1 MGRSSSSSTIEEEHN
16 CAQLYQLS
24 TLAGRVKNPI
34 WLAEKVLE
42 NSPHSLLVSA
52 GAERFAVSQ
61 GIDLVSNE
69 SLISQDAK
77 KAWEFYKNHNGSTG
91 MGPLATSEGIISNE
105 LGQESH
111 DTVGAVVMD
120 FEGHVSAATST
131 GGLNGKAKGRI
142 GDSPLAGAGLFAD
155 DKLGNFTQLWMKVF
169 ARLARKTERK
179 IVCKARITATKETFV

>member
-1 MGRSSSSSTIEEEHN
+1 M
-16 CAQLYQLS
+16 
-24 TLAGRVKNPI
+24 KNPI

-155 DKLGNFTQLWMKVF
+155 DKLGNFNQLLMILKVF
-169 ARLARKTERK
+169 ARLVRNRERK

>member
-1 MGRSSSSSTIEEEHN
+1 
-16 CAQLYQLS
+16 
-24 TLAGRVKNPI
+24 
-34 WLAEKVLE
+34 
-42 NSPHSLLVSA
+42 
-52 GAERFAVSQ
+52 
-61 GIDLVSNE
+61 
-69 SLISQDAK
+69 
-77 KAWEFYKNHNGSTG
+77 

-105 LGQESH
+105 LGQTSH

-155 DKLGNFTQLWMKVF
+155 DKLGNFNQLLMILKVF
-169 ARLARKTERK
+169 ARLARNRERK

>member
-1 MGRSSSSSTIEEEHN
+1 M
-16 CAQLYQLS
+16 
-24 TLAGRVKNPI
+24 KNPI

-155 DKLGNFTQLWMKVF
+155 DKLGNFNQLLMILKVF
-169 ARLARKTERK
+169 ARLARNRK
-179 IVCKARITATKETFV
+179 KNRMQSTHHCHKRDFRLTTLRGRTGF

>member
-1 MGRSSSSSTIEEEHN
+1 
-16 CAQLYQLS
+16 
-24 TLAGRVKNPI
+24 
-34 WLAEKVLE
+34 
-42 NSPHSLLVSA
+42 
-52 GAERFAVSQ
+52 
-61 GIDLVSNE
+61 
-69 SLISQDAK
+69 
-77 KAWEFYKNHNGSTG
+77 

-155 DKLGNFTQLWMKVF
+155 DKLGNFNQLWMNTKSLQDLQET
-169 ARLARKTERK
+169 AKEKSYAKHASLPQKRLSFDYSNSTGVEQGSRS
-179 IVCKARITATKETFV
+179 KAYKGLGTKLWKWA

>member
-1 MGRSSSSSTIEEEHN
+1 M
-16 CAQLYQLS
+16 
-24 TLAGRVKNPI
+24 KNPI

-69 SLISQDAK
+69 SLISEDAK
-77 KAWEFYKNHNGSTG
+77 KAWEFYKNHNGSSSG
-91 MGPLATSEGIISNE
+91 GSNNNPLATSEGILISNE

-131 GGLNGKAKGRI
+131 GGLNGKAKGRV
-142 GDSPLAGAGLFAD
+142 GDSPIAGAGLFAD
-155 DKLGNFTQLWMKVF
+155 DKLGNLNQLRRMFTQSL
-169 ARLARKTERK
+169 
-179 IVCKARITATKETFV
+179 CKQTKKE

>member
-1 MGRSSSSSTIEEEHN
+1 M
-16 CAQLYQLS
+16 
-24 TLAGRVKNPI
+24 KNPI

-69 SLISQDAK
+69 SLISEDAK
-77 KAWEFYKNHNGSTG
+77 KAWEFYKNHNGGSNNN
-91 MGPLATSEGIISNE
+91 PLATSEGILISNE

-131 GGLNGKAKGRI
+131 GGLNGKAKGRV
-142 GDSPLAGAGLFAD
+142 GDSPIAGAGLFAD
-155 DKLGNFTQLWMKVF
+155 DKLGNFQSIAEDVHIKSLQADQERMK
-169 ARLARKTERK
+169 K